1 MTYSITDLSKKFNL
15 PASTIRYY
23 EKIGLL
29 ENVEH
34 VNSYRRVY
42 NDSHIDRLN
51 AIECFKKA
59 LLPPDEI
66 RLFFTA
72 SVKTPINMKFA
83 KRSTILVF
91 CRFGHFYKIASTSS
105 DLHHLGH
112 LLSTKRAG
120 LTIIRPPC
128 SELKLFMS
136 FYRHIVIYGGI
147 QIISSLMLRFFGC
160 MI

>member
-34 VNSYRRVY
+34 ANSYRRVY

-59 LLPPDEI
+59 LLPLDELK
-66 RLFFTA
+66 RFFTYE
-72 SVKTPINMKFA
+72 KNMKANSEKILEMMKNQEA
-83 KRSTILVF
+83 KTIESMEALQ
-91 CRFGHFYKIASTSS
+91 
-105 DLHHLGH
+105 
-112 LLSTKRAG
+112 AG
-120 LTIIRPPC
+120 LDHLQKKIR
-128 SELKLFMS
+128 
-136 FYRHIVIYGGI
+136 FYTLVNEAVKNNTPMP
-147 QIISSLMLRFFGC
+147 SWDDL
-160 MI
+160 

>member
-1 MTYSITDLSKKFNL
+1 MLTNYNICYAFYPVLSRLSRFFVCQSVLIRFYIFPTILSGCRSKKEYGPTSARL
-15 PASTIRYY
+15 QLRLQRLLRISPAAS
-23 EKIGLL
+23 
-29 ENVEH
+29 
-34 VNSYRRVY
+34 NS
-42 NDSHIDRLN
+42 S
-51 AIECFKKA
+51 
-59 LLPPDEI
+59 P
-66 RLFFTA
+66 
-72 SVKTPINMKFA
+72 
-83 KRSTILVF
+83 F
-91 CRFGHFYKIASTSS
+91 CTHQSS
-105 DLHHLGH
+105 HLGH

>member
-34 VNSYRRVY
+34 VNSYRRIY

-59 LLPPDEI
+59 LLPLDEI
-66 RLFFTA
+66 KLFFA
-72 SVKTPINMKFA
+72 YEKNMKA
-83 KRSTILVF
+83 
-91 CRFGHFYKIASTSS
+91 A
-105 DLHHLGH
+105 
-112 LLSTKRAG
+112 LLS
-120 LTIIRPPC
+120 
-128 SELKLFMS
+128 
-136 FYRHIVIYGGI
+136 
-147 QIISSLMLRFFGC
+147 
-160 MI
+160 